1 LLDGAL
7 VGVHQEDLRGGDP
20 DQKELRIIPVPKH
33 LDPFAQVH
41 TRLHPEMDR
50 EEKLLVPGA
59 KDPEKGLLLTKVDDV
74 SVDVLH
80 RVEFQK

>member
-1 LLDGAL
+1 
-7 VGVHQEDLRGGDP
+7 
-20 DQKELRIIPVPKH
+20 
-33 LDPFAQVH
+33 
-41 TRLHPEMDR
+41 MDR